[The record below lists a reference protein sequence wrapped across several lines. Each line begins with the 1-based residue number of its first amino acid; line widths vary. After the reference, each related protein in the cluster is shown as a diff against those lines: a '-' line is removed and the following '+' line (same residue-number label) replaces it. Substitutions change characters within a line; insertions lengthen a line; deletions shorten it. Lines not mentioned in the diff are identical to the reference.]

1 MAPRLACTFCLV
13 ADNDLSRTKAL
24 AFTQVCLNLGCSKEA
39 FGTRRT
45 DLGVDPLAPNQHWFS
60 KPG

>member
-13 ADNDLSRTKAL
+13 ADNDLSRTKSL
-24 AFTQVCLNLGCSKEA
+24 GLYSTVLCLNLGCSKEA

-45 DLGVDPLAPNQHWFS
+45 DLGV
-60 KPG
+60 